1 MFKNLMIAAFSF
13 LTFSVPSY
21 SQEFSLD
28 SIKAV
33 DLPAAA
39 APAPA
44 VSGPAQP
51 KDWTIIFYATTKDAL
66 RYSFVQSVLELKS
79 VGATSKVNIA
89 IEGTF
94 PVENAAGVV
103 STPTVRLALG
113 SAWDEATIN
122 QVVDNAVTKDK
133 MISESVLTALSGDV
147 VSREFNTD
155 SGDWKRVAAFARWA
169 KTAYPAKHYA
179 FVIFGHGS
187 GIFDAKKTAQKGT
200 LMDVETKDYVT
211 LPEMRTMM
219 ASIGHVDAFVMT
231 SCIMQM
237 GEVAWQIKDYT
248 DVIVGSSELMW
259 SSGYDMAGLVS
270 ELTANPSVSSEQLGA
285 DMAKGY
291 VDRVKANKLPGGHAS
306 VILTSRLPDFGAK
319 LDAWVDAEMALN
331 DKEAI
336 NKGIAGA
343 SRFDIFGFTL
353 STTAAA
359 ASRVSISGDL
369 YDFVSIVTENT
380 PQATPA
386 QQLARQR
393 GQELMSFISDSLIY
407 KYYYTGQSNTGFD
420 FARSH
425 GVSLHV
431 PPVKMIGGS
440 WAEFSKYLE
449 TDYWSLPFAKETKWG
464 TFLNWI
470 YGRSPV
476 RR

>member
-1 MFKNLMIAAFSF
+1 
-13 LTFSVPSY
+13 
-21 SQEFSLD
+21 
-28 SIKAV
+28 
-33 DLPAAA
+33 
-39 APAPA
+39 
-44 VSGPAQP
+44 VS
-51 KDWTIIFYATTKDAL
+51 
-66 RYSFVQSVLELKS
+66 S
-79 VGATSKVNIA
+79 
-89 IEGTF
+89 
-94 PVENAAGVV
+94 
-103 STPTVRLALG
+103 
-113 SAWDEATIN
+113 
-122 QVVDNAVTKDK
+122 
-133 MISESVLTALSGDV
+133 
-147 VSREFNTD
+147 EFNTD
-155 SGDWKRVAAFARWA
+155 SGDWRRVAAFARWA

-259 SSGYDMAGLVS
+259 SSGYDMAGLVA
-270 ELTANPSVSSEQLGA
+270 ELQANPSVSSQQLGS
-285 DMAKGY
+285 DVAKGY

-306 VILTSRLPDFGAK
+306 VILTSRLPDFGRK

-393 GQELMSFISDSLIY
+393 GQELMNFISNGLVY
-407 KYYYTGQSNTGFD
+407 KYYYTGTSNTGYD
-420 FARSH
+420 FGRSH

-449 TDYWSLPFAKETKWG
+449 TDYWSLPFANETKWG
-464 TFLNWI
+464 SFLNWI

>member
-1 MFKNLMIAAFSF
+1 MFKGLIVAAFSF
-13 LTFSVPSY
+13 LTFSVPSFAQ
-21 SQEFSLD
+21 SFGLD
-28 SIKAV
+28 SFKAA
-33 DLPAAA
+33 DLPAVS

-66 RYSFVQSVLELKS
+66 RYSFVQSLLDLKS
-79 VGATSKVNIA
+79 IGSTSRVNIA
-89 IEGTF
+89 VEGTF
-94 PVENAAGVV
+94 PVESAQGVI
-103 STPTVRLALG
+103 STPTIRMAMG

-122 QVVDNAVTKDK
+122 QVVENAVTKDK
-133 MISESVLTALSGDV
+133 MISESVLTAFSGDI
-147 VSREFNTD
+147 VSRELNANT
-155 SGDWKRVAAFARWA
+155 GDWKRVAAFARWA
-169 KTAYPAKHYA
+169 KSAYPARHYA

-187 GIFDAKKTAQKGT
+187 GIFDAKKTPQKGT

-211 LPEMRTMM
+211 LPEMRQMM
-219 ASIGHVDAFVMT
+219 ATIGRVDAFVMT

-270 ELTANPSVSSEQLGA
+270 QLQSNPNISSQQLGS
-285 DMAKGY
+285 DIAKGY

-306 VILTSRLPDFGAK
+306 VLLTSRLPDFGRK
-319 LDAWVDAEMALN
+319 LDAWVDAELALN
-331 DKEAI
+331 DRAAI
-336 NKGIAGA
+336 DKGIAGT
-343 SRFDIFGFTL
+343 SRFDIFGVTL
-353 STTAAA
+353 ATSAAV

-380 PQATPA
+380 PQNTPA

-393 GQELMSFISDSLIY
+393 GQELMSFISGSLIY
-407 KYYYTGQSNTGFD
+407 KYYYTGQSNTGYD

-425 GVSLHV
+425 GISLHV
-431 PPVKMIGGS
+431 PPVKLIGGT
-440 WAEFSKYLE
+440 WEEFSKYLE
-449 TDYWSLPFAKETKWG
+449 TDYWTLPFANETKWG
-464 TFLNWI
+464 GFLNWA
-470 YGRSPV
+470 YGRSPA